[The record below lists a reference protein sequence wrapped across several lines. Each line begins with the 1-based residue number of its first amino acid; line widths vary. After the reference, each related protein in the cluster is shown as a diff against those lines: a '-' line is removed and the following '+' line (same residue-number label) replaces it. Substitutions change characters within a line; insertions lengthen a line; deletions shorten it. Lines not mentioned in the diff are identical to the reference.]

1 MKNLK
6 IQERINQLESNGY
19 ASKEDSRYKLIQ
31 RLKEELKEEL
41 KETGEKMKEYTHT
54 EWSKKDLIT
63 AEVLASF
70 ILIVIISFLVGFTI
84 GVYWF

>member
-31 RLKEELKEEL
+31 KLKQKLK
-41 KETGEKMKEYTHT
+41 
-54 EWSKKDLIT
+54 
-63 AEVLASF
+63 
-70 ILIVIISFLVGFTI
+70 
-84 GVYWF
+84 

>member
-31 RLKEELKEEL
+31 RLKEELKE
-41 KETGEKMKEYTHT
+41 TGEKMKEYTNT